1 MAHLDG
7 DDQPGRASCEHP
19 EGLRA
24 SRGVAG
30 SRSIQDRH
38 GPGGRTPETVVAEWF
53 DLHVDAVHRYVARRV
68 GAQTARDVVADTF
81 RIALERFGDYDPAR
95 GTERS
100 WLFGIAT
107 NLVRRHWR
115 TEERRLR
122 THSTAAGA
130 RSVPGDPLLDVED
143 ALDARRRLDRL
154 IDAVC
159 RLSVEDRDLLVLVA
173 WEGLS
178 ATEVSAVLGIP
189 KGTVRS
195 RLSRARSQLRT
206 LEALEH
212 IGGHDG

>member
-1 MAHLDG
+1 MLDRRGLG
-7 DDQPGRASCEHP
+7 D
-19 EGLRA
+19 
-24 SRGVAG
+24 
-30 SRSIQDRH
+30 
-38 GPGGRTPETVVAEWF
+38 RTPEAVVAGWF

-68 GAQTARDVVADTF
+68 GSHTARDVVADTF
-81 RIALERFGDYDPAR
+81 RVALERIAEYDPAR
-95 GTERS
+95 GSERS

-122 THSTAAGA
+122 AHAAAAGA
-130 RSVPGDPLLDVED
+130 RTVLGDPLLAVED
-143 ALDARRRLDRL
+143 AFDARRRLERL

-159 RLSVEDRDLLVLVA
+159 RLPVEDRDLLVLVA

-195 RLSRARSQLRT
+195 RLSRVRNQLRT
-206 LEALEH
+206 LETLEH
-212 IGGHDG
+212 VGGNDG

>member
-1 MAHLDG
+1 MAHIARDEHLAH
-7 DDQPGRASCEHP
+7 ASCEHP
-19 EGLRA
+19 EGQRA

-30 SRSIQDRH
+30 SRSTQDRR
-38 GPGGRTPETVVAEWF
+38 GPGDRIPEAVVAEWF

-68 GAQTARDVVADTF
+68 GAHTARDVVADTF
-81 RIALERFGDYDPAR
+81 RIALEHFGDYDPSR
-95 GTERS
+95 GSERS
-100 WLFGIAT
+100 WLFGVAT

-122 THSTAAGA
+122 THAAAAGA
-130 RSVPGDPLLDVED
+130 RTVPGDPLLEVED
-143 ALDARRRLDRL
+143 ALDARRRLERL

-195 RLSRARSQLRT
+195 RLSRVRSQLRT
-206 LEALEH
+206 LEAMEH
-212 IGGHDG
+212 VGGHDG